1 MLDHSVDGI
10 NKSALDKLLYDKDEL
25 DKVKNKFFNSCSLL
39 FCCAPL
45 NAGDNCKI
53 FKSKSTKDFVS
64 AQINQ
69 CL

>member
-25 DKVKNKFFNSCSLL
+25 DKVKNKFVNSCSLL
-39 FCCAPL
+39 FFCAPL
-45 NAGDNCKI
+45 NAIIIKI